1 MKEQLDQ
8 MREDMARGLAE
19 ERDRNEQLLLRVK
32 AHHVVSFPVLQRVAV
47 SCRELQC
54 AAVCCSVLQ

>member
-19 ERDRNEQLLLRVK
+19 ERDRNEQLLLRIK
-32 AHHVVSFPVLQRVAV
+32 ARHVVSIPVLQ
-47 SCRELQC
+47 
-54 AAVCCSVLQ
+54 